1 MTTFKRTK
9 KLAAAVGA
17 AALALFLAAIFSAC
31 YDGTSIIWPITPD
44 ETCDHSASE
53 MTKTQSSVAT
63 SQPITVDPTTK
74 TLVLTGAAGKTIYMA
89 RSNISNT
96 VLKSAYSRLAR
107 ITSGG
112 VSASAEKS
120 ALSFQE
126 EEKEIE
132 GAIISGFETDLE
144 NDPHAKIWKLSM
156 DNVKK
161 AKAQGLISKSLDP
174 GSQSAVKNYAVGNT
188 ETFWALNPKTLSN
201 FTQRTFKLLVSEAN
215 YNVWV
220 DINDTYYKK
229 GESAFETAAQN
240 LGTNFI
246 NGYGLTSHLYGQPS
260 DKIYNADDSVYGPM
274 STASKTGEKINIMLY
289 DMLTDGRVY
298 GFVYHGDIRHNTT
311 GSNEGRFVYMD
322 SQTTLKNP
330 LEAYSTAQHEFSHTI
345 SFNQKTMIHKKEWTY
360 WYGELLAM
368 MCEDMM
374 QAYFGISDSDVND
387 KLGSTPKQRLPTAN
401 YNNEWGNGLTGQTS
415 ATYAATFHLGAW
427 LVRKFGGPKF
437 IKEIA
442 TNAYVDFYSILAAV
456 KAASG
461 KDYTIASLLQEKAGD
476 LMVEQ
481 NNAGFNQDGATYP
494 ENAAYTCSY
503 TDAGGEH
510 TYLYPVTA
518 INLWEPFYG
527 WCDLNKYGANITNQ
541 SIPFDQL
548 PNANGYKKADW
559 KGNPPTTAYL
569 GPLKFKGGRGA
580 AQIGPYGSMLFKL
593 GGATSDSVTIEFSVP
608 SGSAGFSDT
617 ITIYAK

>member
-1 MTTFKRTK
+1 MIFKAR
-9 KLAAAVGA
+9 KLTAPLF
-17 AALALFLAAIFSAC
+17 ALLLAGYLAGCDIGSGSGF
-31 YDGTSIIWPITPD
+31 IPITPGQNPG
-44 ETCDHSASE
+44 HSASE
-53 MTKTQSSVAT
+53 MTQTQTEAAT
-63 SQPITVDPTTK
+63 SQPITVAATTK

-89 RSNISNT
+89 RSNISDTAMNS
-96 VLKSAYSRLAR
+96 LYSRLAK
-107 ITSGG
+107 ITTG

-126 EEKEIE
+126 EETEIQA
-132 GAIISGFETDLE
+132 AIISGFETDLE

-156 DNVKK
+156 DNIKK
-161 AKAQGLISKSLDP
+161 AKAQGLLSKSLAP
-174 GSQSAVKNYAVGNT
+174 GVQAAVKNYALGAT
-188 ETFWALNPKTLSN
+188 ETFNALNPKTLSD
-201 FTQRTFKLLVSEAN
+201 FTQRTFKLLVSGEN

-220 DINDTYYKK
+220 DINDTYYKE
-229 GESAFETAAQN
+229 GESAFETAAQK

-260 DKIYNADDSVYGPM
+260 DKIYNTDGSEYGPM

-289 DMLTDGRVY
+289 DMLTVGKVY

-322 SQTTLKNP
+322 SQTTLKTP

-345 SFNQKTMIHKKEWTY
+345 SYNQKTMIHQKEWTY

-387 KLGSTPKQRLPTAN
+387 KLGNTPKSRLPTAN
-401 YNNEWGNGLTGQTS
+401 YNYEWACGLTGQS
-415 ATYAATFHLGAW
+415 AATYSAAFHLGAW

-442 TNAYVDFYSILAAV
+442 TNAYVDFDSILAAV
-456 KAASG
+456 KAVSG
-461 KDYTIASLLQEKAGD
+461 KDDYTITSLLQEKAGD

-481 NNAGFNQDGATYP
+481 NNAGFNQDGATYS
-494 ENAAYTCSY
+494 EEAAYTCSY
-503 TDAGGEH
+503 TDAGGQQQ
-510 TYLYPVTA
+510 TYKYPVTA
-518 INLWEPFYG
+518 INLWAPFYG
-527 WCDLNKYGANITNQ
+527 WYDLSKYGVNITNQ
-541 SIPFDQL
+541 SIPFSQL
-548 PNANGYKKADW
+548 PNANIYKKADW

-569 GPLKFKGGRGA
+569 GPLKFKGGKGA
-580 AQIGPYGSMLFKL
+580 AQIGPYGSMLFNL
-593 GGATSDSVTIEFSVP
+593 GKATSDSVTIEFSVP

>member
-1 MTTFKRTK
+1 MNFKAR
-9 KLAAAVGA
+9 KLIAPLF
-17 AALALFLAAIFSAC
+17 ALLLAGYLASCDASSGSGLIP
-31 YDGTSIIWPITPD
+31 IISGQNP
-44 ETCDHSASE
+44 DHSASG
-53 MTKTQSSVAT
+53 MTQTQTEAAT
-63 SQPITVDPTTK
+63 SQPITVAATTK

-89 RSNISNT
+89 RSNISDTAMNR
-96 VLKSAYSRLAR
+96 LYSRLAR

-112 VSASAEKS
+112 VSASEEKS
-120 ALSFQE
+120 ALPLQE

-132 GAIISGFETDLE
+132 AAIVSGFETDLE

-161 AKAQGLISKSLDP
+161 AKAQGLISKSLAP
-174 GSQSAVKNYAVGNT
+174 GVQAAVKNYAVDDT
-188 ETFWALNPKTLSN
+188 ETFYALNPKTLSD
-201 FTQRTFKLLVSEAN
+201 FTQRNFKLLVSEAN

-220 DINDTYYKK
+220 DVDDQYYTKDT
-229 GESAFETAAQN
+229 SAFTTAAQTM
-240 LGTNFI
+240 GTNFI

-260 DKIYNADDSVYGPM
+260 DKIYNADGSVYDSM
-274 STASKTGEKINIMLY
+274 STASKTGEKINMMLY
-289 DMLTDGRVY
+289 DMLTDGNVY
-298 GFVYHGDIRHNTT
+298 GFVYHGDIRHNVT

-345 SFNQKTMIHKKEWTY
+345 SYNQKTMIHKKEWTY

-387 KLGSTPKQRLPTAN
+387 KLGNTPKARLPPAN
-401 YNNEWGNGLTGQTS
+401 YNHEWGNGLTGQTS
-415 ATYAATFHLGAW
+415 ATYSAAFHLGAW

-442 TNAYVDFYSILAAV
+442 TNAYVDFDSILAAV

-461 KDYTIASLLQEKAGD
+461 KDYTITSLLQEKAGD
-476 LMVEQ
+476 LMVSQ
-481 NNAGFNQDGATYP
+481 NNAGFNQDGKTYQGDT
-494 ENAAYTCSY
+494 AYTCAY

-527 WCDLNKYGANITNQ
+527 WCDQSKYAENITNT
-541 SIPFDQL
+541 SIPFSQL
-548 PNANGYKKADW
+548 PDANLYKKADW
-559 KGNPPTTAYL
+559 KGNPPKTAYL
-569 GPLKFKGGRGA
+569 GPLKFKGGSVA

-593 GGATSDSVTIEFSVP
+593 GEVTSNSDSVKIEFSVP